1 MFDIKA
7 PLLQSSINS
16 LVFTVKSVS
25 NNIMN
30 FNKIFVV
37 VVLILAINMVQA
49 RPDIW
54 KDLERV
60 GQHVR
65 DATLQI
71 LEIGQKAANVVD
83 TFRGKEEPN
92 DM

>member
-7 PLLQSSINS
+7 PLLQSSTNS
-16 LVFTVKSVS
+16 LVFTVESVS

-30 FNKIFVV
+30 FNKIFLFVA
-37 VVLILAINMVQA
+37 LILAISMVQA

-60 GQHVR
+60 GQHIR
-65 DATLQI
+65 DATLQV
-71 LEIGQKAANVVD
+71 LDIGQKAANVVD
-83 TFRGKEEPN
+83 TFRGKEERTE
-92 DM
+92 

>member
-1 MFDIKA
+1 
-7 PLLQSSINS
+7 
-16 LVFTVKSVS
+16 
-25 NNIMN
+25 MN
-30 FNKIFVV
+30 FNTIFAF
-37 VVLILAINMVQA
+37 VVLILAISMVQA

-60 GQHVR
+60 GQHIR
-65 DATLQI
+65 DATLQV
-71 LEIGQKAANVVD
+71 LDIGQKAANVVD